1 MKSITEFANFT
12 LANGLKAK
20 AALTADGKTA
30 EEIQQNIGET
40 FKYEGD
46 KLKHF
51 INAIGVAEQNPEKL
65 KRVLV
70 VSLAEG
76 ETAPAKATLVEE
88 THYIPEFIDAVKY
101 QAPQK
106 SDVKGGRSS
115 RGGGN
120 KPSGPKSSPW
130 GMSPE
135 EKAAKL
141 KGSAAA
147 KASAAAKT
155 ATK

>member
-12 LANGLKAK
+12 LTNGLKAK
-20 AALTADGKTA
+20 ATLAAGGKSE
-30 EEIQQNIGET
+30 EEISQSIGET

-51 INAIGVAEQNPEKL
+51 INAINVAEQNTEKL
-65 KRVLV
+65 KRVVV

-76 ETAPAKATLVEE
+76 ETAPAKAIKVEE
-88 THYIPEFIDAVKY
+88 THYVPEFLIETKY
-101 QAPQK
+101 QPPQK
-106 SDVKGGRSS
+106 AEKGGRPN

-120 KPSGPKSSPW
+120 KSSGPKSSPW

-135 EKAAKL
+135 EKAAKN
-141 KGSAAA
+141 KGPAA
-147 KASAAAKT
+147 KA
-155 ATK
+155 TKA

>member
-1 MKSITEFANFT
+1 MKSITEFTSFT
-12 LANGLKAK
+12 LANALKSK
-20 AALTADGKTA
+20 ATLVEGGKSL
-30 EEIQQNIGET
+30 EEIQQSLGET

-51 INAIGVAEQNPEKL
+51 INAVDVAGQNPEKL

-76 ETAPAKATLVEE
+76 ETAPAKAVKVEE
-88 THYIPEFIDAVKY
+88 THYIPEFLVEAKF

-106 SDVKGGRSS
+106 TDAKGGRPN
-115 RGGGN
+115 RGGKA

-135 EKAAKL
+135 EKAAKN
-141 KGSAAA
+141 KGPAA
-147 KASAAAKT
+147 KAT
-155 ATK
+155 T

>member
-1 MKSITEFANFT
+1 MKSITEFTSFT
-12 LANGLKAK
+12 LTNALKTK
-20 AALTADGKTA
+20 ASLTEGGKSP
-30 EEIQQNIGET
+30 EEIQQSLGET

-51 INAIGVAEQNPEKL
+51 VNALEVAGQNPEKL
-65 KRVLV
+65 KRILV

-76 ETAPAKATLVEE
+76 ETAPAKAIKVEE
-88 THYIPEFIDAVKY
+88 THYIPEFIVENKF

-106 SDVKGGRSS
+106 ADAKGGRPGARS
-115 RGGGN
+115 GGGKG

-135 EKAAKL
+135 EKAAKN
-141 KGSAAA
+141 KGPAA
-147 KASAAAKT
+147 KAT
-155 ATK
+155 T